1 MMTRSSDLVKCW
13 MVCLVCAFCA
23 SSDAP
28 CPNNVLCPIRLAFS
42 VTVTSSVSG
51 GPVADAYVAGD
62 PYGSGNGELCHQA
75 LGSTCCN
82 QAPGSTCYL
91 YGFAGQYTLQIGA
104 SGFQSVARSI
114 TVAEGSQ
121 SCCPSTTPGHL
132 DIALAPIA

>member
-1 MMTRSSDLVKCW
+1 MTRMSHLVPCW
-13 MVCLVCAFCA
+13 MACLACAFCA

-28 CPNNVLCPIRLAFS
+28 CAAVKCPINLAFS

-62 PYGSGNGELCHQA
+62 PYGSHNGEVCNQA
-75 LGSTCCN
+75 LESTCCN

-104 SGFQSVARSI
+104 PGF
-114 TVAEGSQ
+114 
-121 SCCPSTTPGHL
+121 
-132 DIALAPIA
+132 